1 MSKHLIFRGSCEEE
15 YYPYFVNIITNFGI
29 TPQVFSSNVP
39 IANAR
44 RSLSMHAVLD
54 FFVFNFDLEYIF
66 IFAFLISKVR
76 HHDGC
81 GQVAASGEEGGNKSQ
96 PPSGE
101 TGRVHLQ
108 FANISLQKHLD
119 GKPEITLGFFC
130 RQSCWLSR
138 STLRTS
144 RGSCWTRILA
154 SARSSTTPRTKTPWT
169 GASSSFLQQQIS
181 NSLPTLYCNGMFL
194 LFRALRHV

>member
-119 GKPEITLGFFC
+119 GKPKITLGFFL
-130 RQSCWLSR
+130 QAKL
-138 STLRTS
+138 LVEP
-144 RGSCWTRILA
+144 IN
-154 SARSSTTPRTKTPWT
+154 SSHIERK
-169 GASSSFLQQQIS
+169 
-181 NSLPTLYCNGMFL
+181 L
-194 LFRALRHV
+194 LDTYPGVSKVLDDSQDENPLDRCF

>member
-29 TPQVFSSNVP
+29 TPHQVFSSNVP

-81 GQVAASGEEGGNKSQ
+81 GQVAASGEEGGNKPQ

-108 FANISLQKHLD
+108 FGNISLQKHLD
-119 GKPEITLGFFC
+119 GKPKITLGFFC

-169 GASSSFLQQQIS
+169 GASSCFLWQKIS
-181 NSLPTLYCNGMFL
+181 S
-194 LFRALRHV
+194 

>member
-1 MSKHLIFRGSCEEE
+1 MCFLGLPGGQICQSIS
-15 YYPYFVNIITNFGI
+15 YFVARVKKNIIHILSILLRILELHLKYSHQMCQLQT
-29 TPQVFSSNVP
+29 QDDHY
-39 IANAR
+39 
-44 RSLSMHAVLD
+44 SLSMHVVLD

-81 GQVAASGEEGGNKSQ
+81 GQVAASGEEGGNKPQ

-119 GKPEITLGFFC
+119 GKPKITLGFFC

-181 NSLPTLYCNGMFL
+181 S
-194 LFRALRHV
+194 